1 MREGAMDEIQQIIV
15 NEHMDDLRRDA
26 EEGRMR
32 DHARDG
38 DPEDPGTGSGRAARV
53 RLGKWL
59 IGVGTA
65 VAGSAGDRR
74 GGRAGS
80 AL

>member
-1 MREGAMDEIQQIIV
+1 MEEIQQIIV
-15 NEHMDDLRRDA
+15 NDHIDNLRHDA
-26 EEGRMR
+26 EVRR
-32 DHARDG
+32 IRG
-38 DPEDPGTGSGRAARV
+38 DTADVDSTGASPGGGQAART
-53 RLGKWL
+53 RLGHWL

>member
-1 MREGAMDEIQQIIV
+1 MEDIQQIIV
-15 NEHMDDLRRDA
+15 NQRIDELRHDA
-26 EEGRMR
+26 DARRMR
-32 DHARDG
+32 GDRDDG
-38 DPEDPGTGSGRAARV
+38 DSTDAPPGGARAARV
-53 RLGKWL
+53 RLGQWL

-74 GGRAGS
+74 GGTAGS

>member
-1 MREGAMDEIQQIIV
+1 MEDIQQIIV
-15 NEHMDDLRRDA
+15 NQRIVELRHDTDTHRIRGGADDGHSTDA
-26 EEGRMR
+26 
-32 DHARDG
+32 
-38 DPEDPGTGSGRAARV
+38 PPGGARAARV
-53 RLGKWL
+53 RLGLWL

-74 GGRAGS
+74 GGTAGS

>member
-1 MREGAMDEIQQIIV
+1 MEDIQQIIV
-15 NEHMDDLRRDA
+15 HEHMADLRRDA
-26 EEGRMR
+26 EEGRIR
-32 DHARDG
+32 DHTAYG
-38 DPEDPGTGSGRAARV
+38 DPEDPGTAGRAARV
-53 RLGKWL
+53 RLGEWL

-74 GGRAGS
+74 GGTAGS

>member
-1 MREGAMDEIQQIIV
+1 MEDIQQIIV
-15 NEHMDDLRRDA
+15 NEHMDELRHDA
-26 EEGRMR
+26 EARRLR
-32 DHARDG
+32 DPSG
-38 DPEDPGTGSGRAARV
+38 DDDPGGTDAGGLGAARV
-53 RLGKWL
+53 RLGEWL

-74 GGRAGS
+74 GGTVDS

>member
-1 MREGAMDEIQQIIV
+1 MEDIQQIIV
-15 NEHMDDLRRDA
+15 NERIDDLRRDTA
-26 EEGRMR
+26 ARRMR
-32 DHARDG
+32 DTSDG
-38 DPEDPGTGSGRAARV
+38 DRAGAPPGGVRAVRV
-53 RLGKWL
+53 RLGEWL

-74 GGRAGS
+74 GGTAGS

>member
-1 MREGAMDEIQQIIV
+1 MEDLQLIIV
-15 NEHMDDLRRDA
+15 NERIDDLRRDA
-26 EEGRMR
+26 EASRMR
-32 DHARDG
+32 DAHDDDDRAG
-38 DPEDPGTGSGRAARV
+38 ATPGGVGAARV
-53 RLGKWL
+53 RLGVWL
-59 IGVGTA
+59 IGIGTA